1 MDKFTGSSKAYAEC
15 KTQKQ
20 LKQCV
25 REKIDKIGLCS
36 SIILRYPKEWDGFMY
51 LFKRHSDYPEKFN
64 GLTDIKIIY
73 NPVFKSQLEVIIVI
87 RRGRV
92 YESEAVS
99 VLNNCI
105 TGKPKDNLT
114 VAMRNSIFPQ
124 IAQFKNN
131 SIMECVLCNNTKN
144 IHIDHHEPQF
154 IDLKTEF
161 LSIWKGP
168 LPNIFDEDV
177 GHLNIF
183 SKKDNKFEKSWIEFH
198 RTNATLRVL
207 CKKCN
212 LSRKKSKRYKK

>member
-1 MDKFTGSSKAYAEC
+1 MYAEC

-25 REKIDKIGLCS
+25 WEKIDKIGVCS
-36 SIILRYPKEWDGFMY
+36 SIKQFYPEEWDGFMY

-64 GLTDIKIIY
+64 GLTDIKIRY
-73 NPVFKSQLEVIIVI
+73 NPVYKTQLETIIVKNN
-87 RRGRV
+87 GD
-92 YESEAVS
+92 EDDVS

-114 VAMRNSIFPQ
+114 IAMRNSIYPQ
-124 IAQFKNN
+124 IKEFKNN
-131 SIMECVLCNNTKN
+131 SIMECVLCCNTKK
-144 IHIDHHEPQF
+144 IHIDHYEPQF

-168 LPNIFDEDV
+168 LPNIFEANDS
-177 GHLNIF
+177 HSKIFNNI
-183 SKKDNKFEKSWIEFH
+183 DNEFEKSWFEFH
-198 RTNATLRVL
+198 RTNAILRVL

-212 LSRKKSKRYKK
+212 LSRKKSRRFKCSKV